1 MAKELIVEK
10 EIKIKA
16 PVSKI
21 WDILT
26 KPEWTKQYMF
36 GCEPVTDWKPGGAI
50 LWRGSSNGIVYV
62 KGNIVKIKP
71 TELLQYTTFNAN
83 SELPNI
89 PSNYLTVTLKLAE
102 EDGYTKLIA
111 SDGDFSSVDES
122 EKRYNDALR
131 NWDMVLNKIKELA
144 ENN

>member
-102 EDGYTKLIA
+102 EDGYTKLTA